1 MEPNSSW
8 RLQAQSDSA
17 ARAASLVGEV
27 LQTVPPIPCP
37 DEPNLFFLPE
47 DVKPYYRPLPVVARI
62 AVWIFA
68 ASVSAL
74 STWKR
79 RLTWLT
85 PMVAIRNGNWSWK
98 KLLWFTIKTAFI
110 AIGSNAVLQDIVL
123 PPSRLSS
130 QMLMTKYFL
139 PSKLSRYEPLNSLET
154 SSDPLGV
161 HWLEYQQPSS
171 NDNNNDISKNYTF
184 QSIFVNHGFGASSLS
199 WLPALPVLVQRLN
212 AKVGLGHDAVGF
224 GFTDRPSGK
233 LTAYTS
239 TASSHIGCEL
249 LTKYLSDSTP
259 SSTSSPVLLF
269 GHSMGALTTLRM
281 ALQMSSNVPKRI
293 VLVAPALG
301 LSRAKATTAAAADTV
316 KKESLFEFPQVLT
329 DVPAAYIL
337 RRVVGF
343 RNFWRYGLAKAWGDP
358 TRLSDSDILRF
369 QWPGVARGWE
379 RGLLRF
385 ARAQSKAS
393 DMSDAELV
401 RRVLNLPNT
410 TVHVIAGSKDRI
422 VPPAQLRKFLAQF
435 PQIQITEMPG
445 VGHDPFEE
453 DVEAFVKNVE
463 NLLHEDLSGTSQ
475 AG

>member
-8 RLQAQSDSA
+8 WLQAQSDSA
-17 ARAASLVGEV
+17 ARVGSLVEEV

-68 ASVSAL
+68 ATVSSL

-85 PMVAIRNGNWSWK
+85 PIVAIRNGNWSWK
-98 KLLWFTIKTAFI
+98 KLLWFTIKTTFI
-110 AIGSNAVLQDIVL
+110 AIGSNAVLQDIAL

-130 QMLMTKYFL
+130 QMLTTKYFL
-139 PSKLSRYEPLNSLET
+139 PSKLSRYEPLNLPDA

-171 NDNNNDISKNYTF
+171 ADKNFTF

-199 WLPALPVLVQRLN
+199 WLPALPVLVRRLN

-224 GFTDRPSGK
+224 GFTDRPSGN
-233 LTAYTS
+233 LAYTS
-239 TASSHIGCEL
+239 AASSHIGCEL
-249 LTKYLSDSTP
+249 LTKHLSGSTP
-259 SSTSSPVLLF
+259 SSSPVLLF

-301 LSRAKATTAAAADTV
+301 LSRAKASTAVDKV
-316 KKESLFEFPQVLT
+316 QKESLLGFPHVLT
-329 DVPAAYIL
+329 DVPVAYIL

-343 RNFWRYGLAKAWGDP
+343 RNFWRWGLGMAWGDP

-369 QWPGVARGWE
+369 QWPGVAWGWE

-385 ARAQSKAS
+385 ARAQSEGS
-393 DMSDAELV
+393 DISDAELLQN
-401 RRVLNLPNT
+401 VLNLPNT
-410 TVHVIAGSKDRI
+410 TVHVITGSKDQI
-422 VPPAQLRKFLAQF
+422 VPSAQLRKFLARF

-445 VGHDPFEE
+445 IGHDPFEE
-453 DVEAFVKNVE
+453 DVESFVKNVE
-463 NLLHEDLSGTSQ
+463 NLLVEDLSGPSQ
-475 AG
+475 ER